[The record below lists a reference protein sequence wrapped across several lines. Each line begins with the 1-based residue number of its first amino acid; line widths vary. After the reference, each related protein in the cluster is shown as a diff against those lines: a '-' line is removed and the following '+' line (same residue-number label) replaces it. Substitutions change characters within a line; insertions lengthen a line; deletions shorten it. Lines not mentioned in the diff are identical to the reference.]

1 MSFFKTLNIV
11 ARALKI
17 EKYKM
22 SDFFQG
28 WGYDFICRWLAEQ
41 VFPLDAALAGPGGLR
56 SKIYPIECECCHDLD
71 LVSFHHSR

>member
-28 WGYDFICRWLAEQ
+28 WGYDFLFVDGWRNKSSRWTLPPLAR
-41 VFPLDAALAGPGGLR
+41 G
-56 SKIYPIECECCHDLD
+56 SK
-71 LVSFHHSR
+71 V